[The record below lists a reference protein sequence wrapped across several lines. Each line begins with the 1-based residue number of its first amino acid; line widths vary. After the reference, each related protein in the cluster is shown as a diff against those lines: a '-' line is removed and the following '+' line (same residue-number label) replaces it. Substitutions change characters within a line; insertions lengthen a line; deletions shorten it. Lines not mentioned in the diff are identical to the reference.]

1 MPRPSGT
8 YAMPCRVI
16 RNVGQPVAS
25 CPRTRTTPLRGGT
38 MPSMLL
44 SSVVLPMPLR
54 PIRPTASPS
63 RTAKSTPCS
72 TWLAP

>member
-1 MPRPSGT
+1 MPW
-8 YAMPCRVI
+8 RVM
-16 RNVGQPVAS
+16 RNVGQPSVS
-25 CPRTRTTPLRGGT
+25 KPRTRTVPLRGGT

-44 SSVVLPMPLR
+44 MSVVLPMPLR

-63 RTAKSTPCS
+63 RTAKSTPWS